1 MHENNRTLSFRCS
14 EYELAALDA
23 LVTKSGTSRA
33 DVLRKALSLVIAPV
47 LDEAM
52 SIAVA
57 RHTAKADVG
66 ELVVQALREMAD
78 TARPDRLVS
87 RG

>member
-1 MHENNRTLSFRCS
+1 MHENNRNVTFRCS
-14 EYELAALDA
+14 EYQEIALAAA
-23 LVTKSGTSRA
+23 IRKSGMSRS
-33 DVLRKALSLVIAPV
+33 DFMRRLVDQAISPV
-47 LDEAM
+47 LNEAM
-52 SIAVA
+52 AIASA

-87 RG
+87 RS